1 MALSLEKVYYTAM
14 RKYGIKLLA
23 GTSGIWNTISWI
35 HTVEDIQ
42 VVDFL
47 KGQELV
53 ITTGIKNPTE
63 QELIEFTKSVY
74 AAKASGLIFN
84 IGPFIASIPKEIIRF
99 ASDNNF
105 PVFTLP
111 WEVRLVEFNREFCNL
126 IIQSEQESQNLCS
139 AFKNAIFSP
148 SETELYLPVLQQEG
162 ILMDEKYCMVKC
174 MPQITGAEADGYD
187 YTKIL
192 YDLRLH
198 CERIMNRTQK
208 KFVIF
213 RHESYL
219 TIVIPA
225 TNKKQVQGI
234 IEEILSFWKWKHP
247 SDKIYF
253 AVSKYDLAIDRLAEY
268 FEILSII
275 CKMGRKEERTI
286 WYWEDLGILALILSV
301 RDMEQLV
308 DYGNNTIGVLEKYDR
323 ENNTNYCKILSK
335 YLELNGNMLKVAEEC
350 FVHRNTVSYYLKKI
364 SEMLRCDLY
373 STKDRVELYIAFCIR
388 DVMQL

>member
-1 MALSLEKVYYTAM
+1 VAVTLEKIYYTAM

-53 ITTGIKNPTE
+53 IITGIKNPSE
-63 QELIEFTKSVY
+63 QELIDFTKSVF
-74 AAKASGLIFN
+74 AAKASGLVFN
-84 IGPFIASIPKEIIRF
+84 IGPFIKSVPKEIISY

-105 PVFTLP
+105 PIFTLP

-139 AFKNAIFSP
+139 AFRNAIFSP

-162 ILMDEKYCMVKC
+162 ISIDEKYCMVKC
-174 MPQITGAEADGYD
+174 MPQITGEGAERYD
-187 YTKIL
+187 NTRL
-192 YDLRLH
+192 FYDLRLH
-198 CERIMNRTQK
+198 CEKIMIKTQK

-213 RHESYL
+213 RHDCYL
-219 TIVIPA
+219 TIVIPT
-225 TNKKQVQGI
+225 TNKKQVQNI
-234 IEEILSFWKWKHP
+234 IAEISSFWKWQHQ
-247 SDKIYF
+247 SGKIYF
-253 AVSKYDLAIDRLAEY
+253 SVSKYDLTIDRLSEY
-268 FEILSII
+268 FETLSII
-275 CKMGRKEERTI
+275 CKMAMQEDKTV
-286 WYWEDLGILALILSV
+286 WYWDELGILSLLLSV
-301 RDMEQLV
+301 RDMELLK
-308 DYGNNTIGVLEKYDR
+308 DYENNTIGALEKYDI
-323 ENNTNYCKILSK
+323 ENDTNYCTILSK
-335 YLELNGNMLKVAEEC
+335 YLELNGNMQEVAEQC

-364 SEMLRCDLY
+364 SEMLGCDLY
-373 STKDRVELYIAFCIR
+373 STKDRVKLYIAFCIR

>member
-1 MALSLEKVYYTAM
+1 MALSLEKIYYTAM

-53 ITTGIKNPTE
+53 IITGVKNPTE
-63 QELIEFTKSVY
+63 QDLIEFTKSVY
-74 AAKASGLIFN
+74 AAKSSGLVFN
-84 IGPFIASIPKEIIRF
+84 IGPFITSIPKEIIHF
-99 ASDNNF
+99 ANDNNF

-111 WEVRLVEFNREFCNL
+111 WEVRLVEFNREFCNM

-148 SETELYLPVLQQEG
+148 LETGLYLPVLQQEG

-174 MPQITGAEADGYD
+174 MPQILGEGAEYSD
-187 YTKIL
+187 YTKIF

-198 CERIMNRTQK
+198 CEGIMNKTQK

-213 RHESYL
+213 RHERYL

-225 TNKKQVQGI
+225 THKKQVQSI
-234 IEEILSFWKWKHP
+234 IGEISSFWTWKYQNGQ
-247 SDKIYF
+247 IYF
-253 AVSKYDLAIDRLAEY
+253 AVSKYDLTIDRLSEY
-268 FEILSII
+268 YEILSII
-275 CKMGRKEERTI
+275 CKMAMKEERTVR
-286 WYWEDLGILALILSV
+286 YWEDLGIFSLILSV
-301 RDMEQLV
+301 RDMQQLI
-308 DYGNNTIGVLEKYDR
+308 DYGNNTIGVLEKYDL
-323 ENNTNYCKILSK
+323 ENETNYCTILSK
-335 YLELNGNMLKVAEEC
+335 YLELNGNMQKVAEEC

-364 SEMLRCDLY
+364 SQMLGCDLY

-388 DVMQL
+388 DVMRL